1 MNDEL
6 TNNNEVMET
15 VEENITKVSTNWV
28 KYGLVGMAAV
38 AAGYVI
44 GTKVIV
50 PMVKKLKEKK
60 KGKISDKVNITNDE
74 FEVDEI

>member
-1 MNDEL
+1 M
-6 TNNNEVMET
+6 
-15 VEENITKVSTNWV
+15 